1 MNRQRTGRQLIVL
14 GMVLACA
21 VACNKASDVVPDW
34 FGGFKKPANFP
45 DPVYDLSAN
54 PVSKAGFELGRK
66 LFHDPLLSRN
76 NTISCAS
83 CHIQSS
89 AFTHHGHDVS
99 HGIDDKL
106 GTRNAQPIMNLA
118 WSKNF
123 FWDGGVF
130 HLDML
135 PIAPIENPVEM
146 DETLANVLTKL
157 RQHAQY
163 PQLFE
168 KAFGDSDITTAN
180 FLKALSQFMLMAVSS
195 NAKYDKVMRGEAGIT
210 FTADEEA
217 GYAVYQ
223 QHCSSCHTEPLF
235 TDQSFRDN
243 GLGPNPINDRG
254 RYEITL
260 NEADRYTFKV
270 PSLRNLRYTA
280 PYMHDGRLLTL
291 DAVIEHYRHEVR
303 ETPNVDPLLRHP
315 DGSRG
320 IVLSENEKKQLMA
333 FLGTL
338 NDEEFVTNPIMG
350 IEN

>member
-1 MNRQRTGRQLIVL
+1 MNKRRTGRQLIAL
-14 GMVLACA
+14 GMVLAGA
-21 VACNKASDVVPDW
+21 VACNKAADVVPGW

-45 DPVYDLSAN
+45 DPVYDLSTN
-54 PVSKAGFELGRK
+54 PISQEGFELGRK

-118 WSKNF
+118 WSRTF

-135 PIAPIENPVEM
+135 PVAPIENPVEM

-157 RQHAQY
+157 RQHKQY

-168 KAFGDSDITTAN
+168 KAFGNSEITTAN

-195 NAKYDKVMRGEAGIT
+195 NSKYDKVMRGEAGVA
-210 FTADEEA
+210 FTGDEQA
-217 GYAVYQ
+217 GYVLYQ
-223 QHCSSCHTEPLF
+223 QHCAGCHVEPLF

-243 GLGPNPINDRG
+243 GLGPNPVDDRG

-260 NEADRYTFKV
+260 DNADRYRFKV

-303 ETPNVDPLLRHP
+303 ETLNLDPLLRH
-315 DGSRG
+315 DGGLRG
-320 IVLSENEKKQLMA
+320 ITLSETDKGQLLA
-333 FLGTL
+333 FLETL
-338 NDEEFVTNPIMG
+338 NDAEFVTNPIFRN
-350 IEN
+350 EN